1 MDFDDFVNALVR
13 MENILKEVDNRG
25 YSRRLLNKVNRIVNS
40 IELYLDSA
48 VDELWSTD
56 TPLAKRR
63 RIITDFYPHVVRLL
77 KIVKRLWT
85 FKTINENKITSIA
98 RIVGWFGYF
107 DECVK
112 LLEETIGE
120 PHDYFSFATLAD
132 IYFELGLLDKS
143 LEKLEKI
150 KAMGFN
156 FYEIFYNMALILYMI
171 GKDQRALEVISESEK
186 KFKGKKPMFGLK
198 IAVAIANNDLEGANM
213 LVLKRR
219 GLI

>member
-1 MDFDDFVNALVR
+1 MNFDEFVNALDR
-13 MENILKEVDNRG
+13 AESILREVDSRG

-40 IELYLDSA
+40 IEVYLDSV

-56 TPLAKRR
+56 STLTKRKQ
-63 RIITDFYPHVVRLL
+63 IISDFYPYIVRFL
-77 KIVKRLWT
+77 KIVKKLWVYNA
-85 FKTINENKITSIA
+85 INESKVTSIA
-98 RIVGWFGYF
+98 RITGWFGYF
-107 DECVK
+107 EDCVK

-120 PHDYFSFATLAD
+120 TNDYFSFATLAD

-150 KAMGFN
+150 KAMGFS

-171 GKDQRALEVISESEK
+171 GEDLKALEVINESEK

-198 IAVAIANNDLEGANM
+198 IAVAIANNDLEEANL